1 MLGISKKVEKEN
13 ERERQLVYGDGPIE
27 ENQREAA
34 SLERM
39 YQAAAK
45 WFEARVAEDYKKKA
59 KSSKRLAIFL
69 GVLLGMSLIANM
81 SLSPLKTVEP
91 FVIRVDKNSGYV
103 DIVKPSYSMSDSAD
117 VAEDKHFISA
127 YVLAHESYNWASQR
141 ANYAFIQLTSSEDV
155 FTPYKNF
162 QLSKKGYTE
171 KLGMQQQVKTEIN
184 SIVALPRSK
193 QDKLSG
199 GDSSIRS
206 YQVRYSQTL
215 LMADGRPVQDADPIN
230 WISIISIN
238 NSNPPKTEGDQW
250 LNPKGYLAVGW
261 EPTLTNAGSNQ

>member
-1 MLGISKKVEKEN
+1 MLGLSKKIKKNTEE
-13 ERERQLVYGDGPIE
+13 ERNLVYGDGPIQD
-27 ENQREAA
+27 NQREIAK
-34 SLERM
+34 LERM
-39 YQAAAK
+39 YQHAAK
-45 WFEARVAEDYKKKA
+45 WFESRVAEDYKKKA
-59 KSSKRLAIFL
+59 QNSRRLSIFL
-69 GVLLGMSLIANM
+69 GVLLGMSIIANM

-127 YVLAHESYNWASQR
+127 WVLAHESYNWASQR
-141 ANYAFIQLTSSEDV
+141 ANFQFIKLTSSEDV

-171 KLGMQQQVKTEIN
+171 KLAMQQQVRTEIN
-184 SIVALPRSK
+184 SIVQLPRSD
-193 QDKLSG
+193 QDKLPG
-199 GDSSIRS
+199 GDKGIRS

-215 LMADGRPVQDADPIN
+215 LMADGRPVQGADPIN
-230 WISIISIN
+230 WIAIVSVN

-250 LNPKGYLAVGW
+250 LNPKGYLVVGW
-261 EPTLTNAGSNQ
+261 EPTLTNTGSN

>member
-1 MLGISKKVEKEN
+1 MLGISRKIKKDNEKERN
-13 ERERQLVYGDGPIE
+13 LVYGDGPIE
-27 ENQREAA
+27 ENLKEIATMERLFIVA
-34 SLERM
+34 S
-39 YQAAAK
+39 K
-45 WFEARVAEDYKKKA
+45 WFEKRVAEDYKKKA
-59 KSSKRLAIFL
+59 KSSKRLSIFL
-69 GVLLGMSLIANM
+69 GVLLAMSLIANM
-81 SLSPLKTVEP
+81 SLSPLKTVTP

-103 DIVKPSYSMSDSAD
+103 DIVKPADSKNETPE
-117 VAEDKHFISA
+117 VAEDKHYINA

-141 ANYAFIQLTSSEDV
+141 AQYAYIQLTSSEDV

-184 SIVALPRSK
+184 SIVLLPRSK

-215 LMADGRPVQDADPIN
+215 LMADGRTVQGADPVN

-250 LNPKGYLAVGW
+250 LNPKGYLTVGW

>member
-1 MLGISKKVEKEN
+1 MLGIGKKVKKDN
-13 ERERQLVYGDGPIE
+13 EREHQLVYGDGPLE
-27 ENQREAA
+27 GKQREVA
-34 SLERM
+34 SIERT

-69 GVLLGMSLIANM
+69 GVLLAMSLIANM

-103 DIVKPSYSMSDSAD
+103 DIVKPSYSMSDSSD

-127 YVLAHESYNWASQR
+127 YVLAHESYNWSSQR

-162 QLSKKGYTE
+162 QLSKKGYAE

-193 QDKLSG
+193 QEKLSG
-199 GDSSIRS
+199 GDSNIRS

-215 LMADGRPVQDADPIN
+215 LMADGRAVVNADPIN
-230 WISIISIN
+230 WISIITIN
-238 NSNPPKTEGDQW
+238 NSNPPKTEGNQW
-250 LNPKGYLAVGW
+250 LNPKGYLVVGW

>member
-1 MLGISKKVEKEN
+1 MLGISKKIKKATDQ
-13 ERERQLVYGDGPIE
+13 ERSLVYGDGAIQ
-27 ENQREAA
+27 ENQREIA
-34 SLERM
+34 STERM
-39 YQAAAK
+39 YQMAAK

-69 GVLLGMSLIANM
+69 GVLLGISLIANM

-103 DIVKPSYSMSDSAD
+103 DIVKPERNMSDSSD
-117 VAEDKHFISA
+117 VAEDKHFIA
-127 YVLAHESYNWASQR
+127 AWVLAHESYNWASQR

-171 KLGMQQQVKTEIN
+171 RLGMQQQVKTEIN
-184 SIVALPRSK
+184 SIVQLPRSK
-193 QDKLSG
+193 QDKLP
-199 GDSSIRS
+199 GDSTIRS
-206 YQVRYSQTL
+206 YQVRYSQLL
-215 LMADGRPVQDADPIN
+215 LMADGRPVQGAEPIN

-250 LNPKGYLAVGW
+250 RNPKGYMTVGW
-261 EPTLTNAGSNQ
+261 EPSLTNNGSN

>member
-1 MLGISKKVEKEN
+1 MLGLSKKVKEENEKEK
-13 ERERQLVYGDGPIE
+13 QLVYGDGPIE
-27 ENQREAA
+27 ENMKEAA

-59 KSSKRLAIFL
+59 KSSKRLALFL

-81 SLSPLKTVEP
+81 SLSPLKTVVP

-103 DIVKPSYSMSDSAD
+103 DIVRPESKSDSPEL
-117 VAEDKHFISA
+117 AEDKSFIRA
-127 YVLAHESYNWASQR
+127 YVMAHESYNWASQR
-141 ANYAFIQLTSSEDV
+141 ANYAFIQLTSSEEI

-171 KLGMQQQVKTEIN
+171 KLAMQQQVQTEIN
-184 SIVALPRSK
+184 AIVPLPRSK

-215 LMADGRPVQDADPIN
+215 LMADGRTVQDADPIN
-230 WISIISIN
+230 WISIISVN
-238 NSNPPKTEGDQW
+238 NSNPPKTEGDLW
-250 LNPKGYLAVGW
+250 LNPKGYLVVGW
-261 EPTLTNAGSNQ
+261 EPTLTNAGGN

>member
-1 MLGISKKVEKEN
+1 MLGVSKKIKKQN
-13 ERERQLVYGDGPIE
+13 EQERQLIYGDGPIQ

-45 WFEARVAEDYKKKA
+45 WFESRVAEDYKKKA

-69 GVLLGMSLIANM
+69 GVLLAMSLIANL

-103 DIVKPSYSMSDSAD
+103 DIVKPSYSMSDSSD

-155 FTPYKNF
+155 FPPYKNF

-171 KLGMQQQVKTEIN
+171 KLGMQQQVQVQIN

-193 QDKLSG
+193 QDKLAG

-215 LMADGRPVQDADPIN
+215 LMADGRPVLNADPIN

-250 LNPKGYLAVGW
+250 LNPKGYLTVGW